1 MTEMIKAILNGEWEI
16 TIPKHRADR
25 PEWYTENGWEKLRLK
40 SMHDNIG
47 KGDVV
52 YYVGAEEGE
61 MSALCQI
68 WGAEVV
74 LFEPNPKV
82 WSHMPAIWEANGLKN
97 PLATIPCFAS
107 DENNSLIRIY
117 RDEFPPEAYENI
129 EAAHGF
135 KELYL
140 EGNMYGQITIDDCHY
155 FYGLKPPTVITLDVE
170 GSETKVL
177 HGAEKVIKEFKP
189 KIWLSGHPEFM
200 FHQWGLYLS
209 ELRGWIKNLGY
220 TETILD
226 YQHEVHLYYEPN

>member
-1 MTEMIKAILNGEWEI
+1 MTKMVKAILNGDWEI
-16 TIPKHRADR
+16 VV
-25 PEWYTENGWEKLRLK
+25 PEEARNKPAWHTEMGWEKIRLRSL
-40 SMHDNIG
+40 HDNIVD
-47 KGDVV
+47 GDVL

-74 LFEPNPKV
+74 LFEPNPKI
-82 WSHMPAIWEANGLKN
+82 WSNMLAMWKANNLKN

-117 RDEFPPEAYENI
+117 RNEFPPEAYQNI
-129 EAAHGF
+129 EEAHGF
-135 KELYL
+135 KELYQ
-140 EGNMYGQITIDDCHY
+140 EGDKYGQVTIDDCYY
-155 FYGLKPPTVITLDVE
+155 FYGLKPPTIITLDVE

-200 FHQWGLYLS
+200 FHQYGLYLS
-209 ELRGWIKNLGY
+209 DLRNWIKNLGY
-220 TETILD
+220 TETLLD
-226 YQHEVHLYYEPN
+226 YQHEVHFYYEPN